1 MHALYPGGADAAGAA
16 STGVSSPEVGGTAA
30 GSARAGSG
38 QARTVPLDGSKTV
51 LGPDEIS
58 RALTRIAH
66 EILERTNGAAD
77 VVLLGIPTRG
87 VPLARR
93 LASKLSQA
101 EGRPAPAGS
110 LDVTMYRDD
119 LRLRPAR
126 RLGHT
131 AVPPAGIDGK
141 IVVLVDDV
149 LYSGRTVRAA
159 LDALGDIGR
168 PRAVQLAV
176 LVDRGHRELPIRADY
191 VGKNLPTSQ
200 REVVQVLLTETDGQ
214 DGVVLGMGRASQAD
228 AAQSDREQLD
238 KEQSSRAQSNAA
250 QPDPV
255 RADAP
260 GRGDTPGDGIP
271 TQAAR

>member
-1 MHALYPGGADAAGAA
+1 MHAINPGGADAPVPDSAGPD
-16 STGVSSPEVGGTAA
+16 GA
-30 GSARAGSG
+30 GSARARSG
-38 QARTVPLDGSKTV
+38 QARTVPPAGSKTV

-58 RALTRIAH
+58 RALTRVAH

-77 VVLLGIPTRG
+77 VILMGIPTRG

-93 LASKLSQA
+93 LASKLSQV

-141 IVVLVDDV
+141 IVILVDDV

-214 DGVVLGMGRASQAD
+214 DAVVLGNGRAIEPD
-228 AAQSDREQLD
+228 AAQPNAR
-238 KEQSSRAQSNAA
+238 QSIPPRAS
-250 QPDPV
+250 PP
-255 RADAP
+255 RANPPQANPPQAGASVP
-260 GRGDTPGDGIP
+260 GSTPGDGM
-271 TQAAR
+271 TTEAAR